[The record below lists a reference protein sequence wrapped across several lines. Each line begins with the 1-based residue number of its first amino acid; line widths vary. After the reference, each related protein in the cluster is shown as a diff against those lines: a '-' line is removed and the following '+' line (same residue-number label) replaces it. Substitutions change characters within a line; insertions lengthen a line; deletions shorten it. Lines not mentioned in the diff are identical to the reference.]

1 MIIPQLSYYD
11 ISGAYVLGTNLW
23 HSENFIQLA
32 GDYSQKAILT
42 DGFFA
47 GSKNFRVR
55 SFVDEFQATY
65 GHPPGFIEAVAYDT
79 AMLLMEILAR
89 NNVLYRSQLKDA
101 LTQVTDFPGITGKT
115 SFDQTGEAQKSTYVL
130 CIRNKRFFEL
140 KQP

>member
-11 ISGAYVLGTNLW
+11 VSGVYVLGTNLW
-23 HSENFIQLA
+23 HSENFIHLV
-32 GDYSQKAILT
+32 GDYAQKAILT

-47 GSKNFRVR
+47 GSKNPRVR

-65 GHPPGFIEAVAYDT
+65 GHEPGFIEAVAYDT
-79 AMLLMEILAR
+79 AMLLMEILVQH
-89 NNVLYRSQLKDA
+89 NILYRSQLKDA

-115 SFDQTGEAQKSTYVL
+115 SFDHTGEAQKDTYVL
-130 CIRNKRFFEL
+130 FIKNKRFLEL